1 VLFLDGVLNIMK
13 PRKKMF
19 EVLGEEMA
27 KGRLLARRFL
37 FWASLMLWVF
47 FLGVLV
53 LSFTPVTGYL
63 LKPLTMKEEIRPVDA
78 IVVLGGGVNQGR
90 YLTSESS
97 HRLVRGVQLYH
108 EGKAQKII
116 FSGGFSQRGGVT
128 EGAVLAQEARRM
140 QVPSENILIEKN
152 SRRTHEQAVET
163 KKITNPLR
171 WKSVILVTSYSHMK
185 RAVLCFEQAGFKV
198 YPAPADPL
206 ERYAAGPIERL
217 DLFGKILHEYGA
229 MIYYRIKGWI

>member
-1 VLFLDGVLNIMK
+1 
-13 PRKKMF
+13 
-19 EVLGEEMA
+19 MA
-27 KGRLLARRFL
+27 KGKSLGRRFL
-37 FWASLMLWVF
+37 FWASLVLWAF

-53 LSFTPVTGYL
+53 IAFTPVTGYL
-63 LKPLTMKEEIRPVDA
+63 LKALAMKEEIRHADA
-78 IVVLGGGVNQGR
+78 IVVLGGGVNPGR
-90 YLTSESS
+90 YLTLSSS

-116 FSGGFSQRGGVT
+116 FSGGFSQEGGVA

-140 QVPSENILIEKN
+140 QIQSENILIEKN

-163 KKITNPLR
+163 KKITDPQR
-171 WKSVILVTSYSHMK
+171 WKSIILVTSYIHMK
-185 RAVLCFEQAGFKV
+185 RALLCFEQAGFKV

-206 ERYAAGPIERL
+206 ERYASAPLERL
-217 DLFGKILHEYGA
+217 DLFGKLVHEYGG

>member
-1 VLFLDGVLNIMK
+1 MK
-13 PRKKMF
+13 PCKKMF
-19 EVLGEEMA
+19 EFSGEEMA
-27 KGRLLARRFL
+27 KGRLWVRRFL
-37 FWASLMLWVF
+37 FWASLILWVF
-47 FLGVLV
+47 FLGVSV
-53 LSFTPVTGYL
+53 ISFTPVTGYL
-63 LKPLTMKEEIRPVDA
+63 LKPLMMKEEIRQVDA

-97 HRLVRGVQLYH
+97 QRLVRGVQLYH

-116 FSGGFSQRGGVT
+116 FSGGFSQKGGVA
-128 EGAVLAQEARRM
+128 EGAVMAQEAKRLQIPPER
-140 QVPSENILIEKN
+140 IFIEKD

-163 KKITNPLR
+163 KKIAGPLR
-171 WKSVILVTSYSHMK
+171 WKSLILVTSYSHMK

-206 ERYAAGPIERL
+206 ERYATGPIERL

-229 MIYYRIKGWI
+229 MIYYRAKGWI